1 MMSRAQGSWFLGVVL
16 LVGAG
21 LGVGHCAAE
30 RGGAVDLQRAARGP
44 GGGDRSPSGAGL
56 VEFAPTEEQRA
67 SLTGDGAVPSPLHPD
82 DFFLA
87 AVRRGGE
94 LRLSRYDSVEAVPQE
109 LRGARALVGR
119 PNRLPGWVASGW
131 TPDSLRASLADLT
144 KPSEVRLLAESGIC
158 ASVELVAWRPDGDSR
173 SRSRPRDAKPTEGE
187 ALFDAL
193 ASMAA
198 GASDGASVSTP
209 AWWSQGGPDYEESFL
224 SWAVSSAVVSENGGS
239 KAWPSLPGGGYRLD
253 YGHPDAVGLAVQPD
267 PLEDTV
273 EVDRNG
279 ELLITGPEV
288 SPVGALSS
296 VITLRP
302 GETLEVRT
310 RALGGVTL
318 SGRLA
323 LDWTPEA
330 KVILKR
336 IWQKGRVQRVEQFAD
351 VLPAPDGQF
360 EFEAVPDGEYVLTSM
375 QPSDSGVELVFFRRV
390 VDLRVESGDLGL
402 LVPFPTEIT
411 VTPSAWCEGEALDPD
426 SIGALSVALAPPSEG
441 GSAVFA
447 APLGQ
452 TVTVRGLEEG
462 AYTPNTAFDPAPDFP
477 RELRFSRVDTGDGKL
492 VVSEGPPTVFNPRV
506 MLDRA
511 QGWIGCQV
519 PGAFAARAIWREGAR
534 GRQVELQRTATDFS
548 AAVSID
554 PAVNAVLILAE
565 MLSGEMQ
572 CAEAVAPSGDGRYF
586 APQGSLETMRRI
598 RLDVNAAEGA
608 LVSYRLSE
616 PTSDT
621 PSPTIAV
628 EAVEEGAIEV
638 LLFPERCDVWLS
650 TGQRLRGL

>member
-1 MMSRAQGSWFLGVVL
+1 MPPE
-16 LVGAG
+16 
-21 LGVGHCAAE
+21 E
-30 RGGAVDLQRAARGP
+30 RREA
-44 GGGDRSPSGAGL
+44 
-56 VEFAPTEEQRA
+56 
-67 SLTGDGAVPSPLHPD
+67 LTGDGAASNGLRPEG
-82 DFFLA
+82 FFLA
-87 AVRRGGE
+87 AERRDGE
-94 LRLSRYDSVEAVPQE
+94 LRLGRYHSVDAVPHE
-109 LRGARALVGR
+109 LRGARALVAR
-119 PNRLPGWVASGW
+119 PNRLPGWIASGW
-131 TPDSLRASLADLT
+131 TPDSLLASLAELVE
-144 KPSEVRLLAESGIC
+144 PSQIRLLAEGDIC
-158 ASVELVAWRPDGDSR
+158 ASVELTAWWPNGSLR
-173 SRSRPRDAKPTEGE
+173 SRSRPRGAGPNQGE

-209 AWWSQGGPDYEESFL
+209 AWWSQGGADYDESYL
-224 SWAVSSAVVSENGGS
+224 SWAISSATVSENGAL
-239 KAWPSLPGGGYRLD
+239 KAWSSLPGGGYRLD
-253 YGHPDAVGLAVQPD
+253 YGHPDAVRLAVQPD

-288 SPVGALSS
+288 SPVGDLSS

-302 GETLEVRT
+302 GETQEVRT

-336 IWQKGRVQRVEQFAD
+336 IWQKGRVQRVEQFAQ
-351 VLPAPDGQF
+351 VFPAPDGQF
-360 EFEAVPDGEYVLTSM
+360 EFEAVPEGEYVVTSM

-411 VTPSAWCEGEALDPD
+411 VTPSAWCEGEALDPG

-462 AYTPNTAFDPAPDFP
+462 AYAPNTAFDPAPDFP
-477 RELRFSRVDTGDGKL
+477 RELRFSRVDMGDGKL
-492 VVSEGPPTVFNPRV
+492 VVLEGPPTVFNPRV

-519 PGAFAARAIWREGAR
+519 PGAFAALAIWREGAR
-534 GRQVELQRTATDFS
+534 GRQVELQRTATDLS

-554 PAVNAVLILAE
+554 PAVNAVLIVAE

-572 CAEAVAPSGDGRYF
+572 CAEAVSPSGDGRYF
-586 APQGSLETMRRI
+586 APQGSFETMRRVRI
-598 RLDVNAAEGA
+598 DVNAAEGA